1 MAWISTSRASGISK
15 LIHIHDCQS
24 FDCNLVSRVNLI
36 PTGQY
41 VTSQL
46 VHFEKGPIVEAST
59 SEWAIK
65 KQLYRT
71 TDTSAYTNLAK
82 VFAQRCLE
90 AGFIEMRCDFKFT
103 RGEKLRKFVKTLKS
117 SGLLLH
123 EWEHVR
129 PQLEVNHYVGRREK
143 PYGDWEEH

>member
-1 MAWISTSRASGISK
+1 MFFFRVK
-15 LIHIHDCQS
+15 LIPS
-24 FDCNLVSRVNLI
+24 
-36 PTGQY
+36 GQY

-46 VHFEKGPIVEAST
+46 IHFEKGPIVEAST

-65 KQLYRT
+65 KQLYKT

-90 AGFIEMRCDFKFT
+90 AGFIEMRCDFRHVQGGKI
-103 RGEKLRKFVKTLKS
+103 EKFVQTMRE
-117 SGLLLH
+117 SGLLLM
-123 EWEHVR
+123 EWPHVA
-129 PQLEVNHYVGRREK
+129 PQLEVNHFAGRKEK